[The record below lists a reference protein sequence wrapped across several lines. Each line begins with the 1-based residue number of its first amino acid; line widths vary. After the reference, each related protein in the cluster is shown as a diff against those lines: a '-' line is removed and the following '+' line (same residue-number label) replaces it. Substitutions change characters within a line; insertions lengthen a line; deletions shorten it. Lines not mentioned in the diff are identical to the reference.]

1 MKKILLVLGIV
12 ITYSLS
18 IFAQHLSL
26 SNGAGAVLNGDTV
39 TLSGDVTQTLFC
51 YMNVTNNSG
60 NSLSVKCIRTN
71 VDVVSGSENTLC
83 WGGECAETGT
93 GYSYTSNDPT
103 VITAGATVTEFS
115 GDYKANGNEGISII
129 RYRFFDM
136 NAVSDSICF
145 YAKFNAT
152 AIGIKES
159 LNTIE
164 VSDAYPNPANSYTYI
179 AYKSL
184 NDNNSAKI
192 TVSNLLGQTVISI
205 PVTDKTGKIKIETA
219 HLDNGIYFYSFS
231 VQDSEV
237 YTKKLVVRH

>member
-1 MKKILLVLGIV
+1 MKKIILVLGIV
-12 ITYSLS
+12 FTYSLG

-26 SNGAGAVLNGDTV
+26 SNGAGPVVNGDTV
-39 TLSGDVTQTLFC
+39 TISGDTSETLFC
-51 YMNVTNNSG
+51 FMSVTNNSG
-60 NSLSVKCIRTN
+60 SSLSVKCIRTN

-93 GYSYTSNDPT
+93 GSTYTSNDPT
-103 VITAGATVTEFS
+103 VINAGATVTEFS

-145 YAKFNAT
+145 YAKFDAS
-152 AIGIKES
+152 AIGIKETV
-159 LNTIE
+159 NNVE

-184 NDNNSAKI
+184 SDNNSAKI
-192 TVSNLLGQTVISI
+192 IVSNLLGQTVISI
-205 PVTDKTGKIKIETA
+205 PVTDKAGKIKIETA
-219 HLDNGIYFYSFS
+219 RLENGIYFYSFS
-231 VQDSEV
+231 VKDRV
-237 YTKKLVVRH
+237 IYTKKLVVRH